1 MPGRSGRTEQD
12 TTRSG
17 RAGTREEP
25 LISDM
30 AADMAEKG
38 TAADAPGPVEAE
50 LARVRREMEDLRL
63 HLIRESQQRDELLTI
78 VSHEL
83 RTPIT
88 VIDGFNKLL
97 LSEQAG
103 PLTDEQRSYLEES
116 RRSCQRLTLF
126 VANLL
131 EKERLRMGESAPHR
145 VTSSLREL
153 LDGVVAFLEPLV
165 AESGQ
170 KLDVQLD
177 PDAETACFDPMSIEQ
192 VLVNLI
198 GNAFKYGRPGG
209 TLRVRSQRLGGEP
222 ALVEVAVMDEGPGV
236 PEEERER
243 IFEPYVRR
251 PEHQGSGGLGLGLAI
266 CRRIVAAHGGSIG
279 VGEAPGGGS
288 RFAFTLPTER
298 ESAP

>member
-1 MPGRSGRTEQD
+1 M
-12 TTRSG
+12 
-17 RAGTREEP
+17 
-25 LISDM
+25 
-30 AADMAEKG
+30 
-38 TAADAPGPVEAE
+38 VE

-97 LSEQAG
+97 LSEQPG
-103 PLTDEQRSYLEES
+103 PLTEQQRRFLEES
-116 RRSCQRLTLF
+116 RKSCRRLNLF

-131 EKERLRMGESAPHR
+131 EKERLRVGESAPHL
-145 VTSSLREL
+145 TTNSLRKL
-153 LDGVVAFLEPLV
+153 LEGVAAFLAPLV

-170 KLDVQLD
+170 RLEIALA
-177 PDAETACFDPMSIEQ
+177 PDAESACFDPISIEQ

-198 GNAFKYGRPGG
+198 GNGFKYGARGG
-209 TLRVRSQRLGGEP
+209 TLRVECQRLGGTP
-222 ALVEVAVMDEGPGV
+222 PFIEVAVLDEGPGV

-251 PEHQGSGGLGLGLAI
+251 EEHQGSGGLGLGLAI
-266 CRRIVAAHGGSIG
+266 CRRIVAAHGGSIS
-279 VGEAPGGGS
+279 VGDAPGGGS
-288 RFAFTLPTER
+288 RFAFTLPLTR
-298 ESAP
+298 AAS

>member
-1 MPGRSGRTEQD
+1 M
-12 TTRSG
+12 
-17 RAGTREEP
+17 
-25 LISDM
+25 
-30 AADMAEKG
+30 
-38 TAADAPGPVEAE
+38 
-50 LARVRREMEDLRL
+50 RREMEDLRL

-97 LSEQAG
+97 LSGQAG
-103 PLTDEQRSYLEES
+103 PLTDEQRRFLEES
-116 RRSCQRLTLF
+116 RKSCRRLNLF

-131 EKERLRMGESAPHR
+131 EKERLRVGESAPHLAIN
-145 VTSSLREL
+145 SLRTL
-153 LDGVVAFLEPLV
+153 LEGVAAFLAPLV
-165 AESGQ
+165 AESDQ
-170 KLDVQLD
+170 KLETLVE
-177 PDAETACFDPMSIEQ
+177 PDAEMACFDPMSIEQ

-198 GNAFKYGRPGG
+198 GNGFKYGRRGG
-209 TLRVRSQRLGGEP
+209 TLRVCCQRLGGEP
-222 ALVEVAVMDEGPGV
+222 SYIEVAVLDDGPGI

-251 PEHQGSGGLGLGLAI
+251 AEHKGSGGLGLGLAI

-288 RFAFTLPTER
+288 RFAFSLPVEPV
-298 ESAP
+298 EPVALVAS

>member
-1 MPGRSGRTEQD
+1 MEH
-12 TTRSG
+12 TTRP
-17 RAGTREEP
+17 RVTGTREDP
-25 LISDM
+25 PIATGPQATATKPS
-30 AADMAEKG
+30 AAAEDPA
-38 TAADAPGPVEAE
+38 TE

-97 LSEQAG
+97 LSEQSG
-103 PLTDEQRSYLEES
+103 PLTDEQRRFLEES
-116 RRSCQRLTLF
+116 RKSCRRLNLF

-131 EKERLRMGESAPHR
+131 EKERLRVGESAPHLAIN
-145 VTSSLREL
+145 SLRTL
-153 LDGVVAFLEPLV
+153 LEGVATFLAPLM
-165 AESGQ
+165 AESDQ
-170 KLDVQLD
+170 KLEIEVA

-198 GNAFKYGRPGG
+198 GNGFKYGRRGG
-209 TLRVRSQRLGGEP
+209 TLRVECQQLGGDP
-222 ALVEVAVMDEGPGV
+222 AYVEVAVLDDGPGV

-251 PEHQGSGGLGLGLAI
+251 EEHLGSGGLGLGLAI
-266 CRRIVAAHGGSIG
+266 CRRIMASHRGSIS
-279 VGEAPGGGS
+279 VGDAPGGGS
-288 RFAFTLPTER
+288 RFAFSLPI
-298 ESAP
+298 APVAS